1 MAPDVS
7 VGQEDAQ
14 AQAQWSRV
22 SLTHLCSEVGTTDP
36 GVGALPCRPQVPG
49 GAAEGVTAGL
59 CSGEREPESGPWGE
73 AGHGDAPLR
82 GAGTLTCWA
91 RRAPGAGTPR
101 WRWRACRCHPAPASR
116 PTAAAGWS
124 GRSARSPP
132 SSPWLC
138 GREVGERGHRVS
150 ELAFPPATA
159 RTERSRRG
167 DAGATRAGRGAAAHR
182 PAAQLRGRA
191 DGLRVPSPGH
201 GTATR
206 SRGKA
211 ACPACSV
218 GVTVPCRGHGH
229 CLETFLVVSAGER
242 ALSPGGQRPGTQLNV
257 PQGPGQPPPRRLIQP
272 QGTTVPAQTPG
283 LGSPLGS
290 PLRRCV
296 TSGE

>member
-73 AGHGDAPLR
+73 AGHGAAPLR

-101 WRWRACRCHPAPASR
+101 WQWRACRCLPAPASR

-150 ELAFPPATA
+150 ELAFPPAPA

-206 SRGKA
+206 SREKA

-218 GVTVPCRGHGH
+218 SVGATVPCRGHG
-229 CLETFLVVSAGER
+229 
-242 ALSPGGQRPGTQLNV
+242 ALSRDV
-257 PQGPGQPPPRRLIQP
+257 
-272 QGTTVPAQTPG
+272 
-283 LGSPLGS
+283 
-290 PLRRCV
+290 
-296 TSGE
+296 SGCLSWGAGAVAWWAEARDAAK